1 MIQRAENSARRP
13 RPADR
18 PRFRPGP
25 WLALYSAALAVRVI
39 YAWLAGWLAAAHPLL
54 VRFCC
59 DLLPETTFTA
69 LMLVAFTASAA
80 WVKAPRPGRAL
91 GVGLTWGVA
100 SLARPAALL
109 LPVVVAAWA
118 WVPVGLT

>member
-18 PRFRPGP
+18 PRLRPGP

-39 YAWLAGWLAAAHPLL
+39 YAWL

-59 DLLPETTFTA
+59 DLLPETAFTA

-118 WVPVGLT
+118 WVPVGLTVPARERMRQT